1 MSGVGREMAHEPE
14 VQILEDVGEGHVHFG
29 CRAPDPGFAVDRE
42 RPKVGCEGE
51 FPALVDILG

>member
-1 MSGVGREMAHEPE
+1 MAHEPE

-29 CRAPDPGFAVDRE
+29 CRAPGPGFAVDRE
-42 RPKVGCEGE
+42 RLKVVCEGE